1 MLSLKYNPFR
11 RTTPKF
17 IQHSVVLSACPRAAR
32 QCGKPFA
39 CSKCDAYFIFLFA
52 VPSDKAIRIPE
63 SRLQSTMFF
72 PMPMA
77 VTDRSLKRA
86 TLLIYL
92 ETPYGFENQIAT
104 LNLTT
109 NRITKNRGI
118 HLSKVGLIDGGKWH
132 HIDITKEA
140 KAWTRGEWLNNLG
153 LVAEATVEGIH
164 IFHFNN
170 SQLGQNSSIER
181 VSIVS

>member
-1 MLSLKYNPFR
+1 
-11 RTTPKF
+11 
-17 IQHSVVLSACPRAAR
+17 
-32 QCGKPFA
+32 
-39 CSKCDAYFIFLFA
+39 
-52 VPSDKAIRIPE
+52 
-63 SRLQSTMFF
+63 MFF

-92 ETPYGFENQIAT
+92 ETPPGFENQIAT

-109 NRITKNRGI
+109 NRVTKNRGI

-153 LVAEATVEGIH
+153 LVAEATVEGTH

-181 VSIVS
+181 VSIVSYQRTLVGLAEAQRTTNLALL